1 MPLRPGC
8 MLQSVLARQQQRPGC
23 HCLPP
28 SGWIKEVPTTN
39 LVKREHF
46 RVGHFTGHFSQ
57 FIWLL
62 FSFLC
67 IHKSD
72 IWQNLCLN
80 MSKKALS
87 NIQTRTSTQV
97 STHLTLPVSHR
108 KDTLCLSAQV
118 LLPGTDTCS
127 VFMQAQPRR
136 AGQLTLQEQPLSL
149 GGQDL
154 EIDNS
159 GSHRKWTTLCLSSH
173 CLQPDLILTLTWAFP
188 LPGLL
193 PQLLTPASTRLA
205 LKPLAL
211 ARHSVDPNWDLCP
224 SVPTI

>member
-8 MLQSVLARQQQRPGC
+8 ILQLVLARQQQRPGC

-28 SGWIKEVPTTN
+28 SGWIKEVPATN
-39 LVKREHF
+39 LAKQGISELDSSQGILANLFGFYFPFYVYT
-46 RVGHFTGHFSQ
+46 RVTYD
-57 FIWLL
+57 
-62 FSFLC
+62 
-67 IHKSD
+67 K
-72 IWQNLCLN
+72 NLCLN
-80 MSKKALS
+80 MSKKVLS

-97 STHLTLPVSHR
+97 STYLTLPVSHL

-127 VFMQAQPRR
+127 VFVQAQPRK
-136 AGQLTLQEQPLSL
+136 AEQLTSWEQPLSL

-193 PQLLTPASTRLA
+193 PRLLAPTSPRLA
-205 LKPLAL
+205 LKPSAL
-211 ARHSVDPNWDLCP
+211 ARHLDPSWDRCP
-224 SVPTI
+224 SVPTL